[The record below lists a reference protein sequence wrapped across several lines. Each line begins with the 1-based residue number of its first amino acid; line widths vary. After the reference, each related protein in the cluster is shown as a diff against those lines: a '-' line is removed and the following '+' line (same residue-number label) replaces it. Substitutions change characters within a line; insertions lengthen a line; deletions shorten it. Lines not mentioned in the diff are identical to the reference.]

1 MFNSIDHTKKNQFL
15 EQTKAAREER
25 AFERRRDNAA
35 IKIQSLFRGHVCRVK
50 LQTQVRQELDLLLQI
65 PQTMDIEYNPKQRP
79 VLELFSALKKFLFV
93 FNIKEDKRRY
103 EYVCRYLLLS
113 VQSENTKTSY
123 VAMSMQKQHVLSWIQ
138 QLKTVLWN
146 CCVCLKYLKPE
157 NHRDNQAIVVHLRML
172 ITFTCIGSWGIVKGK
187 TGEALKPGLNQLCN
201 NIMGFLNSKGFY
213 SVIQVLLTRGLARS
227 KPVFSNT
234 SLTAVITIALR
245 PLLAS
250 NFSENLM
257 TMFLLHILSVPAV
270 IYHINTHSQ
279 ECMNTLVTHRIFKRC
294 LDLLTN
300 EQSTRIV
307 FNSLE
312 GNYALCLLANLVH
325 LGYTE
330 VEGLVE
336 NTLKFMN
343 VMIYLLDSCKKYVQ
357 SKKSNLTLWHPVLG
371 WFSQN
376 TDQSLHEA
384 MPYVVKQLQLLWS
397 SKMIRLL
404 FNELLE
410 YVDANKQTQQQTNKS
425 SASSP
430 TKGLLKKALE
440 KASSKNTCA
449 KIKLG
454 SHVARATCLP
464 CDLYQQAINTLS
476 QLRLDILGGLSYNKV
491 LLPILWKFLCDLG
504 PNCGLKVFLE
514 LFPQSPNTTLHPVFS
529 LLSLFSESA
538 GHLITTLDDI
548 EMYEQQRMFSLDDY
562 IKMSDF
568 LNHFVFKVIWN
579 SLIDF
584 QVTGS
589 CNVFSAARSLL
600 MILYERDSRRS
611 FTPKDHWLIRDV
623 KPSTIIS
630 ELEAGRKNAQFIMQK
645 IPHIIPFSERVV
657 LFRKYVMKEKDFL
670 GLTESVC
677 TSPQSTL
684 ITIHRSRI
692 VEDGYRQLAQLPAR
706 NLKGVIRVKFVNEQ
720 GLDEAGIDQDGVF
733 KEFLEETISRVFDP
747 SLSLFKATS
756 EQKLYP
762 SSTSYIQEDHLALFD
777 FLGRMLGKAVYEGI
791 VVDVPFAPFF
801 LTQILGHQQSS
812 TYSSLDELP
821 SLDPELAKSLSYLKH
836 YEGDVSELDL
846 TFSCDEDCMGRL
858 ETHELVPG
866 GKVIGVT
873 DENKIRY
880 VHLMAHFRM
889 YCQIKEQTAAFIR
902 GFRSVVNHEWLNMF
916 SAPELQKLI
925 SGDNRDIDIE
935 DLRRH
940 TQYYGGYH
948 NNHRV
953 INWLWDIV
961 DHDFSAHER
970 SLFLKFVTSCSKP
983 PLLGFSTLD
992 PAFSIRCVEVS
1003 DDQDTGDTVG
1013 SVLKGF
1019 FNIRKKD
1026 PIGRLPTSSTC
1037 FNLLKLPNYQKK
1049 STLKEKLRY
1058 AIHSN
1063 TGFELS

>member
-1 MFNSIDHTKKNQFL
+1 MFSSLDHTKKNQFL

-25 AFERRRDNAA
+25 AFERKREDAV
-35 IKIQSLFRGHVCRVK
+35 IKIQSLVRGHLCRIK
-50 LQTQVRQELDLLLQI
+50 LQTQIRQELDLLLQI
-65 PQTMDIEYNPKQRP
+65 PQAEDMEYNPKQRP
-79 VLELFSALKKFLFV
+79 VIEIYKTLKKFLFV
-93 FNIKEDKRRY
+93 FNIKEDKKRY
-103 EYVCRYLLLS
+103 EHVCRYLLLS
-113 VQSENTKTSY
+113 MEPDNIKTSY
-123 VAMSMQKQHVLSWIQ
+123 VSMALQKQHVLDWIQ
-138 QLKTVLWN
+138 QLKNILWN
-146 CCVCLKYLKPE
+146 CCICLKHLKPE
-157 NHRDNQAIVVHLRML
+157 NHSENTAMTVHLRML
-172 ITFTCIGSWGIVKGK
+172 ITFTSIGNWAILKGK
-187 TGEALKPGLNQLCN
+187 AGDALKPGLTQLCN
-201 NIMGFLNSKGFY
+201 NVMGYLNTKGLY
-213 SVIQVLLTRGLARS
+213 SVLQILLTRGLARS
-227 KPVFSNT
+227 KPVFSST
-234 SLTAVITIALR
+234 ALTAIVTIALR
-245 PLLAS
+245 PLLAA
-250 NFSENLM
+250 NFSDNLM

-270 IYHINTHSQ
+270 VYHITIHTQ
-279 ECMNTLVTHRIFKRC
+279 ECMNTLITHRIFKRC

-325 LGYTE
+325 LGYSE

-336 NTLKFMN
+336 NTLNFMD
-343 VMIYLLDSCKKYVQ
+343 VMIHLLKSCKKYVQ

-371 WFSQN
+371 WFSQS

-384 MPYVVKQLQLLWS
+384 MPFVVKQLQLLWS
-397 SKMIRLL
+397 SKMIKLL
-404 FNELLE
+404 FTELLE
-410 YVDANKQTQQQTNKS
+410 YVDANKQQANKI

-430 TKGLLKKALE
+430 NKGLLKKALE
-440 KASSKNTCA
+440 KASSKNTGG

-464 CDLYQQAINTLS
+464 CALYQRAIDTLS
-476 QLRLDILGGLSYNKV
+476 QLRLDILGGLSYNEV

-514 LFPQSPNTTLHPVFS
+514 LLTQTPNSTEHPVFS
-529 LLSLFSESA
+529 LLSLFCESA
-538 GHLITTLDDI
+538 GHLIITLDDM
-548 EMYEQQRMFSLDDY
+548 EMYEQQFMFSLEDY
-562 IKMSDF
+562 IKMGDF

-579 SLIDF
+579 HLMDI
-584 QVTGS
+584 QVAASSDVFGS
-589 CNVFSAARSLL
+589 ARNLL
-600 MILYERDSRRS
+600 MILYERDSRRT

-623 KPSTIIS
+623 KPSTVIS
-630 ELEAGRKNAQFIMQK
+630 ELEAGRKSAQFLMQK
-645 IPHIIPFSERVV
+645 VPHIIPFSERVI
-657 LFRKYVMKEKDFL
+657 LFRKYVMKEKDLL
-670 GLTESVC
+670 GLTESAC
-677 TSPQSTL
+677 ASPQSTL
-684 ITIHRSRI
+684 VTIHRSRI

-706 NLKGVIRVKFVNEQ
+706 NLKGVIRVKFINEQ

-733 KEFLEETISRVFDP
+733 KEFLEETIARVFDP

-762 SSTSYIQEDHLALFD
+762 SSTSYIQEEHLALFE
-777 FLGRMLGKAVYEGI
+777 FVGRMLAKAVYEGI

-873 DENKIRY
+873 NENKIRY

-889 YCQIKEQTAAFIR
+889 YCQIKDQTAAFIH

-925 SGDNRDIDIE
+925 SGDNRDIDID

-961 DHDFSAHER
+961 EHDFDVHER

-983 PLLGFSTLD
+983 PLLGFSNLE
-992 PAFSIRCVEVS
+992 PPFSIRCVEVS

-1049 STLKEKLRY
+1049 STLREKLKY